1 MACQYFS
8 VGVFHTYGDKWDS
21 LPAERIG
28 DHAAYFAIG
37 RSGVGQAFYHQKAML
52 EQAGVAVTESWDTHA
67 DAVHINTVLP
77 DAVFAA
83 LRAAAG
89 HAEVL
94 NVAVLPDCGRKG
106 VGCELFSRALEEL
119 RKSGSWRVS
128 LEAAQD
134 NGPALALYRKAGF
147 KPFGR
152 RKDFYGPGRD
162 ALVLGVEI

>member
-1 MACQYFS
+1 MI
-8 VGVFHTYGDKWDS
+8 V
-21 LPAERIG
+21 
-28 DHAAYFAIG
+28 
-37 RSGVGQAFYHQKAML
+37 RS
-52 EQAGVAVTESWDTHA
+52 AVPA
-67 DAVHINTVLP
+67 DASSLARVESTRPQAAGWRQSGFESELAQPCAQIWCACE
-77 DAVFAA
+77 DGKIIGFAA
-83 LRAAAG
+83 LRGAAG
-89 HAEVL
+89 NAEVL
-94 NVAVLPDCGRKG
+94 NVAVLPGCAGKG
-106 VGCELFSRALEEL
+106 VGFALLSRALEEL